1 MHPQHHHL
9 VVYLMT
15 AARIFTTK
23 TFSKW
28 QRKTGMGDQSLIK
41 AIQEIQSG
49 LVDAQLAKGLVK
61 KRVAQSGRGKQSSA
75 RTLVATYFEDRW
87 FFIFGFLKNEK
98 SNITAKELQWL
109 MIFAQQLL
117 GLNEHEL
124 SIAIEVGELYEIKPE
139 SA

>member
-1 MHPQHHHL
+1 
-9 VVYLMT
+9 
-15 AARIFTTK
+15 
-23 TFSKW
+23 
-28 QRKTGMGDQSLIK
+28 MGDQSLIK

-61 KRVAQSGRGKQSSA
+61 KRVAQAGRGKQSSA

-109 MIFAQQLL
+109 MSFAQQLL
-117 GLNEHEL
+117 DLRDDEL
-124 SIAIEVGELYEIKPE
+124 SMAIEAGELCEIKPE
-139 SA
+139 ST

>member
-28 QRKTGMGDQSLIK
+28 QRKTGLSDKSLIK

-49 LVDAQLAKGLVK
+49 LVDARLAKGLVK
-61 KRVAQSGRGKQSSA
+61 KRVAQSGRGKQCSA
-75 RTLVATYFEDRW
+75 RTLVATYFEARW
-87 FFIFGFLKNEK
+87 FFIFGFSFLVFRKMKNQ
-98 SNITAKELQWL
+98 I
-109 MIFAQQLL
+109 LL
-117 GLNEHEL
+117 RRNCNG
-124 SIAIEVGELYEIKPE
+124 
-139 SA
+139 

>member
-109 MIFAQQLL
+109 MSFAQQLL
-117 GLNEHEL
+117 DLRDDEL
-124 SIAIEVGELYEIKPE
+124 SMAIEAGELCEIKTE
-139 SA
+139 ST